1 MAAPQLMQD
10 DAGNVWDTSS
20 GKPVFVHG
28 PQSAGGPQTII
39 PAPPAKPEFVPDH
52 PNMIYTPG
60 GGVQTLPGVPAP
72 KAPAPTFIPNKPG
85 YVVGGTPDAPK
96 AVPIEG
102 LPAGANVDLN
112 AAQRAQALQQYSFG
126 QQLQNVLKDLQQKY
140 AKGPGST
147 KGIQGGKDYLPL
159 TQNKEFD
166 AAADAARGIIGQ
178 ALGFTGSQ
186 LNTEHESEMNI
197 GPYLPHSSDR
207 DAVIQDKMAR
217 LQQLADSAQ
226 QNAIRTLGGV
236 PDAQGVVHP
245 VPTPQTTTQHLP
257 GTHQTNDQTAFA
269 TGKTR
274 DIIDP
279 TLKATGQRVGA
290 MISQGVPDAQIV
302 SFLKQSGVDPANT
315 DIGDVLQFRKSP
327 AFNQWQRQNPGQ
339 PYPIGPQ
346 FYTKSVPMTGLRQTV
361 NRAAASDIGGSAIAA
376 GAGMTNAIMG
386 DRLGSAA
393 GALTGEPGTA
403 QTAMQMLA
411 SQHPAADLA
420 GNIAGQAA
428 FEGMAGG
435 IPGFAKIVASPW
447 GRRTADALYG
457 AYYGSGDNSGGDPA
471 LGGLAGA
478 GTNLIGGMFGRQS
491 QKIIGRT
498 LSGVK
503 NAHLQ
508 YLDNLGIPL
517 TMGQI
522 GHGSDNV
529 FGKIVGGLEDRAAG
543 LPGTDAI
550 INNARHRGVVGFNQ
564 AAFKEAGGSGATG
577 AAGLDE
583 VGQLRNH
590 AYSFLNGV
598 NLPVDAQ
605 FAGRNAAVRAS
616 IPAMPEFGQ
625 QVGKSIDLID
635 NVSNGGVLPGRDWQS
650 SISDLRGNKSSIAG
664 QPFYRQAHNGMG
676 EVENNLLDLAARQ
689 GPAGTVD
696 NLNAANRLNGQVET
710 LASALD
716 NGPTQ
721 KADQLFSPG
730 RLDDV
735 SRVNARNFG
744 GRMASLT
751 GGNRPFYNLTQ
762 AGNAV
767 LPRVVPDSGTAGR
780 MMLVPLATG
789 GIGSTIGAATG
800 GNDRVEGGEEGLKWG
815 ALAGLLAAG
824 PYSKTGQQ
832 IIQKVLLGD
841 RPDRIVR
848 IGDYLINKAPVGGM
862 FGAGAGRQYFFQP
875 GLPQ

>member
-1 MAAPQLMQD
+1 MQD
-10 DAGNVWDTSS
+10 DAGNVWDMSS

-28 PQSAGGPQTII
+28 AQSAGGPQTII
-39 PAPPAKPEFVPDH
+39 PAPPGKPEFVPGH
-52 PNMIYTPG
+52 PNLVMTPSG
-60 GGVQTLPGVPAP
+60 DVKPLPGVPD
-72 KAPAPTFIPNKPG
+72 PAPPAPNFIPNKPG
-85 YVVGGTPDAPK
+85 YVVTGPPDKPT
-96 AVPIEG
+96 AVPIAG

-126 QQLQNVLKDLQQKY
+126 QQLQTVIKDLQQKY
-140 AKGPGST
+140 AKGPGAT
-147 KGIQGGKDYLPL
+147 HGLQGAKDYLPF
-159 TQNKEFD
+159 TVNKEFD

-197 GPYLPHSSDR
+197 GPYLPHSGDR
-207 DAVIQDKMAR
+207 DDVIKDKMAR
-217 LQQLADSAQ
+217 LQNLADSAQ
-226 QNAIRTLGGV
+226 QNAVRTLGGV

-245 VPTPQTTTQHLP
+245 VSSSQTHTQPLP
-257 GTHQTNDQTAFA
+257 GAGQANDRTAFA

-274 DIIDP
+274 DVIDP
-279 TLKATGQRVGA
+279 ALKATGQRVGA
-290 MISQGVPDAQIV
+290 MISRGDPDAQIID
-302 SFLKQSGVDPANT
+302 FLKKSGVDPANT
-315 DIGDVLQFRKSP
+315 DIQDVLQFRKSP
-327 AFNQWQRQNPGQ
+327 AFDQWQRQNPGQ
-339 PYPIGPQ
+339 AYPIGPQ
-346 FYTKSVPMTGLRQTV
+346 FYTKPVPMTGLRQTV
-361 NRAAASDIGGSAIAA
+361 NRAAASDLGGTAIAA

-386 DRLGSAA
+386 DRLGSAV

-411 SQHPAADLA
+411 TQHPAADLA

-428 FEGMAGG
+428 FEGIAGG
-435 IPGFAKIVASPW
+435 VPGVAKILASPM
-447 GRRTADALYG
+447 GRRAADALYG
-457 AYYGSGDNSGGDPA
+457 AYYGSGDNSGGDPGMGA
-471 LGGLAGA
+471 VEGA
-478 GTNLIGGMFGRQS
+478 GVNMLGGMFGRQS
-491 QKIIGRT
+491 QKVLGRT

-550 INNARHRGVVGFNQ
+550 INNARHRGVTGFNQ

-577 AAGLDE
+577 AAGLYE
-583 VGQLRNH
+583 VGQLRNN

-598 NLPVDAQ
+598 NLPLDAQ

-616 IPAMPEFGQ
+616 IPAMPKFGDEI
-625 QVGKSIDLID
+625 GKSLDLID
-635 NVSNGGVLPGRDWQS
+635 NVSSGGILPGQDWQS

-664 QPFYRQAHNGMG
+664 QPFYRQAHKGMG
-676 EVENNLLDLAARQ
+676 EVESNLLDLADRQ
-689 GPAGTVD
+689 GPPGTLD
-696 NLNAANRLNGQVET
+696 NLNSANRLNAQVET

-767 LPRVVPDSGTAGR
+767 LPKVVPDSGTAGR
-780 MMLVPLATG
+780 MMLVPLATS
-789 GIGSTIGAATG
+789 GIGSSIGAATG
-800 GNDRVEGGEEGLKWG
+800 SDNRVEGGEEGLKWG

-824 PYSKTGQQ
+824 PYSKMGQRV
-832 IIQKVLLGD
+832 IQKALLGD
-841 RPDRIVR
+841 RPDRIVQ
-848 IGDYLINKAPVGGM
+848 IGDYLINNSRPAGM
-862 FGAGAGRQYFFQP
+862 FGGGLGRQYFFQP